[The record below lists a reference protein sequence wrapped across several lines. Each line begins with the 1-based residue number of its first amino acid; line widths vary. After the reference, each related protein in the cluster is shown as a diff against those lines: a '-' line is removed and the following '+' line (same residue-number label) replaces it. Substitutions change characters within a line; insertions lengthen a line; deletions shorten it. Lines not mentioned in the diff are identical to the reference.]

1 MCMGKD
7 VSSGKS
13 FIDVILKKKS
23 LEPAPVPQRLSPMN
37 STNSLGS
44 QNNVIRRGMPM
55 RKSMGSVKTT
65 SPTLIGGK

>member
-13 FIDVILKKKS
+13 FVDVILKKKS
-23 LEPAPVPQRLSPMN
+23 LEPAPVPQHASPM
-37 STNSLGS
+37 NSLGS

-55 RKSMGSVKTT
+55 RKSAGAKNNV
-65 SPTLIGGK
+65 SPTLLGR

>member
-23 LEPAPVPQRLSPMN
+23 LEPAPVPQHASPMN

-44 QNNVIRRGMPM
+44 QNNVIRRGMSM
-55 RKSMGSVKTT
+55 RKSAGAKNNV
-65 SPTLIGGK
+65 SPTLLGR